1 MSFALRNSL
10 RAVSR
15 RPASTRVT
23 QRTFS
28 TENPALQKY
37 MEADKAL
44 AHHAAGECDP
54 PGHKI
59 SINFFSQ
66 RPLISG
72 EKLGET
78 QSYSYGWLV

>member
-23 QRTFS
+23 HRTFA
-28 TENPALQKY
+28 TEHAALQKY

-54 PGHKI
+54 SGHKI
-59 SINFFSQ
+59 SLDFFPQ

-78 QSYSYGWLV
+78 QPYSYGWLI

>member
-10 RAVSR
+10 RAVAR
-15 RPASTRVT
+15 RPASIRVT

-28 TENPALQKY
+28 TEHTALQKY

-44 AHHAAGECDP
+44 AHHAARECDP

-59 SINFFSQ
+59 NIDFS
-66 RPLISG
+66 RRG
-72 EKLGET
+72 R
-78 QSYSYGWLV
+78 